1 MAKKPD
7 EPKQIQPPDEGGEI
21 PWSLILSILGFLAL
35 VLLRRFLRLL
45 FPMLFVLLVL
55 VPMLWYLWRQY
66 KYRDLW
72 AVVPEYDRL
81 QTLLDRLRLRSYAG
95 VVQNGMKHLLAAR
108 DRAEKLQAYLYQEP
122 PARVQDRIKDLQQQL
137 ADNPDAERRVFLE
150 KSLADAHETLVH
162 LEELQEFLHKYED
175 SKAVLAGHFKNTRL
189 RIELEQM
196 RLEEGTSLHSDDLD
210 RLMTE
215 IRTFD
220 TMYETVDRR
229 PGQGSGEA
237 VGEEEGSPPVPPPDR
252 QAQ

>member
-7 EPKQIQPPDEGGEI
+7 EPRQIQPPDEAGEI
-21 PWSLILSILGFLAL
+21 PWSLILAMLGFLAL

-45 FPMLFVLLVL
+45 FPMLFVLVVL

-66 KYRDLW
+66 TYRDLW
-72 AVVPEYDRL
+72 VVVPEYDRL
-81 QTLLDRLRLRSYAG
+81 LALLGRLRLRSYAG
-95 VVQNGMKHLLAAR
+95 VVQSGMTHLLAAR

-122 PARVQDRIKDLQQQL
+122 PARVQERIKDLQKQL
-137 ADNPDAERRVFLE
+137 GDNPDAEKRVFLE
-150 KSLADAHETLVH
+150 KSLADARETLAH
-162 LEELQEFLHKYED
+162 LGELQEFLHKYED

-196 RLEEGTSLHSDDLD
+196 RLEEGMSLHSDDLD

-229 PGQGSGEA
+229 PGRGSGES
-237 VGEEEGSPPVPPPDR
+237 VGEEEVPTPVPPSDR